1 MEFSQFVVIIIVAIV
16 SYLLGLKNG
25 SNGGGS
31 ESAGFMIDKATGVQ
45 FPTTKKFI
53 SSKKNEL
60 SCGKLHLHP
69 ICSFQV
75 KVSHLNQ
82 NIISLSIY
90 TFTHTIYAPTNKTS
104 VGVGTRKKAVLNIYS
119 LGLFVSSPLEKQILK
134 ENPQG
139 NALCK
144 TIQSSNA
151 QKAIELSFVMNLGP
165 EKVSSV
171 ISFLFHHQGKSY
183 NVI

>member
-1 MEFSQFVVIIIVAIV
+1 MV
-16 SYLLGLKNG
+16 SYICIRTIVFKC
-25 SNGGGS
+25 
-31 ESAGFMIDKATGVQ
+31 
-45 FPTTKKFI
+45 PI
-53 SSKKNEL
+53 SIKTLFYSPN
-60 SCGKLHLHP
+60 
-69 ICSFQV
+69 
-75 KVSHLNQ
+75 
-82 NIISLSIY
+82 

-165 EKVSSV
+165 EKVSLTS
-171 ISFLFHHQGKSY
+171 ILESHRMKTFCNFLTKTTLS
-183 NVI
+183 

>member
-1 MEFSQFVVIIIVAIV
+1 MVSYIFILCVILKGSIV
-16 SYLLGLKNG
+16 SANNFSLL
-25 SNGGGS
+25 
-31 ESAGFMIDKATGVQ
+31 
-45 FPTTKKFI
+45 
-53 SSKKNEL
+53 
-60 SCGKLHLHP
+60 
-69 ICSFQV
+69 
-75 KVSHLNQ
+75 
-82 NIISLSIY
+82 
-90 TFTHTIYAPTNKTS
+90 S
-104 VGVGTRKKAVLNIYS
+104 VGVGTRKKAILNIYS

-171 ISFLFHHQGKSY
+171 TLFFFDQ
-183 NVI
+183 